1 VADYGVVLDT
11 AALLAYTRGSE
22 LVGRYLAHVADRGEA
37 ALIPATCLATAYRDV
52 DRVGWDLL
60 DVLSGLTHAVISPL
74 ELEDC
79 AVLGSWART
88 LGLDTAHAAIASA
101 RHAVTPLM
109 TDKRDLICTVLVEA
123 WPIVDI

>member
-1 VADYGVVLDT
+1 MRI
-11 AALLAYTRGSE
+11 AAT
-22 LVGRYLAHVADRGEA
+22 RGEA
-37 ALIPATCLATAYRDV
+37 ALVPATCLASAYRDV
-52 DRVGWDLL
+52 DRAGWDLL
-60 DVLSGLTHAVISPL
+60 DILAGLAHAVVSPL
-74 ELEDC
+74 EIEDC

-109 TDKRDLICTVLVEA
+109 TDKRSLVSTVLVDA